1 MHVDLIQARE
11 NLRNKLMQSAESV
24 LQEVLNSSLD
34 DLIEVGLFG
43 SVAKDKFTCNS
54 DADIYLLFENQIPD
68 RRVKG
73 VLRSIAEEN
82 NCDIVFLTINN
93 FNEKSPDLLVK
104 NILEGRIVLW
114 RRGRDGTK

>member
-11 NLRNKLMQSAESV
+11 KLRNKLLQSAELV
-24 LQEVLNSSLD
+24 LQEVFNSNLV

-43 SVAKDKFTCNS
+43 SLVKNKYTCNS

-73 VLRSIAEEN
+73 LLRSIAEEN
-82 NCDIVFLTINN
+82 NCDIVFLTISN
-93 FNEKSPDLLVK
+93 FTKKEPDLLVN
-104 NILEGRIVLW
+104 NILNDRIILW
-114 RRGRDGTK
+114 RRDANDKK